1 MAIVMATQ
9 NLRADGDVSE
19 EGGVKKMNVTNVN
32 QEQLLGDILKELKKL
47 NFHMSLMT
55 DTTISNQEVA

>member
-1 MAIVMATQ
+1 MSVVMAVQ

-19 EGGVKKMNVTNVN
+19 EGGVKKMNVTNTT
-32 QEQLLGDILKELKKL
+32 QDQLLTDILKELKKL

-55 DTTISNQEVA
+55 DTTITNQEVA